1 MHVIGGKLQLFFFF
15 SCRQKPERNWRCF
28 LKLPSTA
35 SSRVKNCFSFSLLL
49 HSLKSSRRHA
59 SSTVVPLLRAY
70 CQISATC
77 CMVLPRRSGGG
88 TAESRVYHINLLLF
102 EKNKENTDTG
112 GVIESAQKTF
122 TEPFV
127 TLLNCHLKVIA
138 GFPVIL
144 AWHCW

>member
-1 MHVIGGKLQLFFFF
+1 
-15 SCRQKPERNWRCF
+15 
-28 LKLPSTA
+28 
-35 SSRVKNCFSFSLLL
+35 
-49 HSLKSSRRHA
+49 
-59 SSTVVPLLRAY
+59 
-70 CQISATC
+70 
-77 CMVLPRRSGGG
+77 MVLLRRSGGG

-144 AWHCW
+144 A